1 MTNAT
6 SRAKMPGMATDTL
19 TLALEG
25 DVSLQEFTQAMSNF
39 RDIVEA
45 LTGEVAANARVE
57 WLIEDLQAG
66 SAIATV
72 RGVTEQAEIIGAV
85 IIAYLTVGHALQM
98 NQPIPYSERVRR
110 PAKAL
115 SRLLD
120 GHITSLRFETAQ
132 EDVIVDNRGLE
143 SGVAIQ
149 PLKSYGVVNGVVET
163 LTKRRGL
170 KFTIYDGIFDRPVT
184 CYLKEGQE
192 DFIRDFWGK
201 QVTVSGKIYRN
212 AQNGRPYAVRDI
224 TYVRLTD
231 NVPPGSYRRARGV
244 LAGKLGQSPEQLI
257 RSLRDA

>member
-1 MTNAT
+1 ML
-6 SRAKMPGMATDTL
+6 GMATDTL

-45 LTGEVAANARVE
+45 LTSEVTTNAHVE
-57 WLIEDLQAG
+57 WLIDDLQAG
-66 SAIATV
+66 SAIATI
-72 RGVTEQAEIIGAV
+72 RGITQQAEVIGTV
-85 IIAYLTVGHALQM
+85 ISAYIAVGHALQT

-110 PAKAL
+110 PAVAL
-115 SRLLD
+115 SRLID
-120 GHITSLRFETAQ
+120 GHITALRFETAQ
-132 EDVIVDNRGLE
+132 EDVIVDIRGLE

-149 PLKSYGVVNGVVET
+149 PLQSHGVVSGTVET

-170 KFTIYDGIFDRPVT
+170 KFTIYDGIFDKPIT

-192 DFIRDFWGK
+192 DLIRDFWGK
-201 QVTVSGKIYRN
+201 QVAVSGKIYRN
-212 AQNGRPYAVRDI
+212 AQTGRPYAVRNI
-224 TYVRLTD
+224 TIIRPIED
-231 NVPPGSYRRARGV
+231 VPPGSYRRARGV